1 MINETQ
7 QQESQPKV
15 YAVTVNWNRAEDTLE
30 CITSLYR
37 STYENLSI
45 LVVDNGST
53 DGSRELISLN
63 YPQVEQIHNSENLGF
78 ARGYNIGMQKAVS
91 SGAIF
96 VFIINND
103 ATVDP
108 ETISSL
114 VKHAQP
120 QVGMLAPLINYSDDP
135 EVIWSSGGN
144 INSWNLEKV
153 DPLFEKIDHNN
164 WEEQLHRDFV
174 TGCAVLFPVQTLS
187 LVGYFDENFHMYYED
202 MDLSFR
208 VRKAGLQILVI
219 PAAKVRHKIARSS
232 GGVDSPNER
241 YWMGRS
247 SVRYFRKHAHSKNK
261 PVIILWRTLSA
272 LRTALRLLTSNR
284 IPALKAYWT
293 GLRDGLR
300 ENI

>member
-1 MINETQ
+1 MINEFQ
-7 QQESQPKV
+7 QQESPPKV

-30 CITSLYR
+30 CLASLSR
-37 STYENLSI
+37 STYQNLSI

-53 DGSRELISLN
+53 DDSRELISLN
-63 YPQVEQIHNSENLGF
+63 YPLVEQIHNSDNLGF
-78 ARGYNIGMQKAVS
+78 ARGYNLGMKKAVS
-91 SGAIF
+91 SGAKF

-108 ETISSL
+108 ETISLL
-114 VKHAQP
+114 VKHTQP

-135 EVIWSSGGN
+135 EVVWSSGGN

-153 DPLFEKIDHNN
+153 DPLFEKNDHNN
-164 WEEQLHRDFV
+164 WEEQLYRDFV

-187 LVGYFDENFHMYYED
+187 LIGYFDENFQMYYED

-219 PAAKVRHKIARSS
+219 PAAKVWHKIARSS
-232 GGVDSPNER
+232 GGIDTPNER

-247 SVRYFRKHAHSKNK
+247 SVRYFRKHAGSFNK
-261 PVIILWRTLSA
+261 IAIIFWRTLSA
-272 LRTALRLLTSNR
+272 LRTSFRLLASNR
-284 IPALKAYWT
+284 TPALKAYWA